1 MKVEQWGGRRRW
13 LVGVAGALV
22 MLGGL
27 LTLVRV
33 PAEPP
38 VRPTTPGKPAIQ
50 LGRTGKDDASLTA
63 QAAMYDQMPLF
74 LPTERNVTARPPVPP
89 EAGQAVLDRDA
100 RKLAFGGGGVA
111 LSMPAPVEVP
121 KRAVDMLAQDEMT
134 PLFGLGRVDRP
145 APAASTRTGFIEV
158 LTAGTNRLVLEQ
170 ALDAGARPPTD
181 RPWRPVEFIALV
193 DEAGLAAPLV
203 TAVRS
208 DVDEVDNY
216 FRNYLAQTL
225 RIGDRLPPGSYRIV
239 IGP

>member
-13 LVGVAGALV
+13 LAGIAGALV

-27 LTLVRV
+27 VTLVRV

-38 VRPTTPGKPAIQ
+38 VRPPTPTKPAIQ
-50 LGRTGKDDASLTA
+50 LGRTGQGDALLTD
-63 QAAMYDQMPLF
+63 QATMYDQMPLF
-74 LPTERNVTARPPVPP
+74 LPTERNVSARPPVPP

-100 RKLAFGGGGVA
+100 RKAAFGGGVA
-111 LSMPAPVEVP
+111 LSLPLPVEVP
-121 KRAVDMLAQDEMT
+121 RRAVELLTGEEQT
-134 PLFGLGRVDRP
+134 PLFGLGRVDSPPP
-145 APAASTRTGFIEV
+145 ARAARGGFIEV
-158 LTAGTNRLVLEQ
+158 LTAGTNRRVQEIVLE
-170 ALDAGARPPTD
+170 AGARPPGD
-181 RPWRPVEFIALV
+181 RPWRPVEFLALV
-193 DEAGLAAPLV
+193 DEGGLAAPLV

-208 DVDEVDNY
+208 EVDEVDNY